1 VLKLNQRRAALAIGA
16 GTLALLVT
24 ACGSSSGGSGGTGG
38 DTPQGQPSFGGNF
51 QAIQQCLD
59 AAGIKLPSR
68 PSGAPSGFPSGA
80 PSGFPSGAPSGV
92 PSGFPS
98 LSPGQTPPG
107 GFGSGQG
114 AGLFNSPKVQRAL
127 MACGIQL
134 PSSP

>member
-1 VLKLNQRRAALAIGA
+1 VLKLNHRRAALALGA

-24 ACGSSSGGSGGTGG
+24 ACGSSSGGSGGTAGT
-38 DTPQGQPSFGGNF
+38 TPQGQPSFGGNF

-80 PSGFPSGAPSGV
+80 PSGA

-98 LSPGQTPPG
+98 FSPGQTPPG
-107 GFGSGQG
+107 GVGGGQG

-127 MACGIQL
+127 KACGIQL
-134 PSSP
+134 PSAP